1 MSQLA
6 REYLLFVNQTVCVE
20 VIYIIYNLCII
31 TNSQITKA
39 HDYSHNNHI
48 SNNFI
53 NLSLIQKVIIIS
65 KQVGISE
72 AIRLILIDIKL
83 VLINLIYKW
92 LISLIFFF
100 GFFFF
105 TYFKKKY

>member
-20 VIYIIYNLCII
+20 VIYIIYNICII

-39 HDYSHNNHI
+39 HDYYSHNNHI

-83 VLINLIYKW
+83 VLINLIYK
-92 LISLIFFF
+92 
-100 GFFFF
+100 
-105 TYFKKKY
+105 